1 MDNKQDTTPFPA
13 DVAEMVLNK
22 ESRHASLQSGPVFVD
37 VTFTDNGSDNM
48 RYRICVVADMAVDGK
63 YYHNLCISTTCTD
76 MRDLAAKLRDGFF
89 GDAEKRK
96 AAQMRDEMDAAE
108 ADIKAANKARK
119 EAANV

>member
-1 MDNKQDTTPFPA
+1 MDNKLDTTPFPA
-13 DVAEMVLNK
+13 DIAEMVLNK
-22 ESRHASLQSGPVFVD
+22 ETRHASLQSGPVFVD

-63 YYHNLCISTTCTD
+63 YYHNLCISTTCAD
-76 MRDLAAKLRDGFF
+76 MRDLADKLRNGFF

-108 ADIKAANKARK
+108 ADIKAGK
-119 EAANV
+119 EAR